1 MEPYQIREDFI
12 RYGIRKTIKKNHYLL
27 DPTVDDS
34 SLVYFLDQGIAA
46 LTHINEEGVENIYLY
61 FCEKRLIGFV
71 KALLHYFPYD
81 WEKNIAPAPFWIL
94 AKTDCVYY
102 AMHEKQFDELMNS
115 SHGFTQGVLG
125 AAALNY
131 LELVDKLQCML
142 SSDKTTQ
149 FCQCLLD
156 YHVKKY
162 KNHMFSVDFSFVDAA
177 NYLGMHPVTASRIA
191 SRLRELGIIG
201 RENGELVI
209 KDEERLR
216 AMAVPRPDTFHQ

>member
-1 MEPYQIREDFI
+1 
-12 RYGIRKTIKKNHYLL
+12 
-27 DPTVDDS
+27 
-34 SLVYFLDQGIAA
+34 
-46 LTHINEEGVENIYLY
+46 
-61 FCEKRLIGFV
+61 
-71 KALLHYFPYD
+71 
-81 WEKNIAPAPFWIL
+81 
-94 AKTDCVYY
+94 
-102 AMHEKQFDELMNS
+102 MNS

-125 AAALNY
+125 ATALNY

-216 AMAVPRPDTFHQ
+216 AMAVPRPDTFH